1 MKLRATISKYHSLYL
16 CQISLQI
23 MLLPILIES
32 FYLQQL
38 ITDLITALEYEM
50 QQNADRGQ
58 NAGNYPEL

>member
-1 MKLRATISKYHSLYL
+1 
-16 CQISLQI
+16 

-58 NAGNYPEL
+58 NAGNYPELWWRLFIRLISQKASKFGQR

>member
-1 MKLRATISKYHSLYL
+1 
-16 CQISLQI
+16 